1 MASRVISIFVGLCP
15 NAVGLCPNA
24 MVSSTAVVL
33 LPFVLAC
40 QAWNYCVFR
49 LRISAQEFAP
59 RSSAAGEVG

>member
-1 MASRVISIFVGLCP
+1 
-15 NAVGLCPNA
+15 